1 MNRDEKSHRMT
12 DANGWVF
19 VRLPLSNRVKRVFM
33 DNTERNVNDYYVVD
47 LSHVIKVVWRN
58 VWVVA
63 LVSIIVAALGFSL
76 AAFIIAPTYSS
87 SIMLYVN
94 NSSFNVGDL
103 GFSISSSELTAA
115 QNLAK
120 TYTVLLKNRTT
131 LERIIDETGVDYT
144 WEDVYD
150 MIESSPVNETEVMQV
165 TVTCTDPYEA
175 EKIANGI
182 AKILPQRI
190 AEIIEGS
197 SMEVVDSAIVNTEK
211 VAPSITAY
219 TIVGFIVG
227 AILAALVLVI
237 SALMD
242 NTVHD
247 EEYVIKTYNYPILAK
262 VPNLLDS
269 GTKKYGYYYSYK
281 SRSNKEGR

>member
-1 MNRDEKSHRMT
+1 
-12 DANGWVF
+12 
-19 VRLPLSNRVKRVFM
+19 M
-33 DNTERNVNDYYVVD
+33 DKTERNAGDYYVVD
-47 LSHVIKVVWRN
+47 LSHIVKVIWRN

-63 LVSIIVAALGFSL
+63 IVSLIVAVIGFSV
-76 AAFIIAPTYSS
+76 AAFAIAPTYSS
-87 SIMLYVN
+87 SVMLYVN
-94 NSSFNVGDL
+94 NSSFSVGDL

-115 QNLAK
+115 QTLAK
-120 TYTVLLKNRTT
+120 TYTVLLMNRTT

-144 WEDVYD
+144 WEEVYD

-165 TVTCTDPYEA
+165 TVTCEDPYEA
-175 EKIANGI
+175 ERIANGI

-211 VAPSITAY
+211 VAPSITVF
-219 TIVGFIVG
+219 TVVGFIIG
-227 AILAALVLVI
+227 AILAVAVLII

-247 EEYVIKTYNYPILAK
+247 EEYVIKTYDYPILAK
-262 VPNLLDS
+262 VPNLLDG

-281 SRSNKEGR
+281 KHDGSEKN

>member
-1 MNRDEKSHRMT
+1 
-12 DANGWVF
+12 
-19 VRLPLSNRVKRVFM
+19 M
-33 DNTERNVNDYYVVD
+33 DKTERNAGDYYVVD
-47 LSHVIKVVWRN
+47 LSHIVKVIWRN

-63 LVSIIVAALGFSL
+63 IVSLIVAVIGFSV
-76 AAFIIAPTYSS
+76 AAFAIAPTYSS

-94 NSSFNVGDL
+94 NSSFSVGDL

-115 QNLAK
+115 QTLAK
-120 TYTVLLKNRTT
+120 TYTVLLMNRTT
-131 LERIIDETGVDYT
+131 LERIIDETGIDYT
-144 WEDVYD
+144 WEEVYD

-165 TVTCTDPYEA
+165 TVTCEDPYEA
-175 EKIANGI
+175 ERIANGI

-211 VAPSITAY
+211 VAPSITVF
-219 TIVGFIVG
+219 TVVGFIIG
-227 AILAALVLVI
+227 AILAVAVLII

-247 EEYVIKTYNYPILAK
+247 EEYVIKTYDYPILAK
-262 VPNLLDS
+262 VPNLLDG

-281 SRSNKEGR
+281 KHDGSEKD

>member
-1 MNRDEKSHRMT
+1 MDKKERIEND
-12 DANGWVF
+12 DYVF
-19 VRLPLSNRVKRVFM
+19 
-33 DNTERNVNDYYVVD
+33 D

-58 VWVVA
+58 VWVVV
-63 LVSIIVAALGFSL
+63 LVSIIVATLAFST
-76 AAFIIAPTYSS
+76 AAFVIAPTYSS

-94 NSSFNVGDL
+94 NSSFNMGDL

-131 LERIIDETGVDYT
+131 LERIIDDTGIDYT

-150 MIESSPVNETEVMQV
+150 MIESSPVNETEVIRV
-165 TVTCTDPYEA
+165 TVTCKDPYEA
-175 EKIANGI
+175 TRIANGI

-190 AEIIEGS
+190 AEIIEGA
-197 SMEVVDSAIVNTEK
+197 SMEVVDSAVVDAEK

-219 TIVGFIVG
+219 TLVGFIVG
-227 AILAALVLVI
+227 ALLAVLVLVI

-247 EEYVIKTYNYPILAK
+247 DEYVIKTYNYPILAK
-262 VPNLLDS
+262 IPNLLE
-269 GTKKYGYYYSYK
+269 GGIKKYGYYSYK
-281 SRSNKEGR
+281 KHDKK

>member
-1 MNRDEKSHRMT
+1 
-12 DANGWVF
+12 
-19 VRLPLSNRVKRVFM
+19 M
-33 DNTERNVNDYYVVD
+33 DKTERNAGDYYVVD
-47 LSHVIKVVWRN
+47 LSHIVKVIWRN

-63 LVSIIVAALGFSL
+63 IVSLIVAVIGFSV
-76 AAFIIAPTYSS
+76 AAFAIAPTYSS
-87 SIMLYVN
+87 SVMLYVN
-94 NSSFNVGDL
+94 NSSFSVGDL

-115 QNLAK
+115 QTLAK
-120 TYTVLLKNRTT
+120 TYTVLLMNRTT

-144 WEDVYD
+144 WEEVYD

-165 TVTCTDPYEA
+165 TVTCEDPYEA
-175 EKIANGI
+175 ERIANGI

-211 VAPSITAY
+211 VAPSITVF
-219 TIVGFIVG
+219 TVVGFIIG
-227 AILAALVLVI
+227 AILAVAVLII

-247 EEYVIKTYNYPILAK
+247 EEYVIKTYDYPILAK
-262 VPNLLDS
+262 VPNLLDG

-281 SRSNKEGR
+281 KHDGSEKD